1 MFRRRRRRRSRREA
15 AGWPGH
21 YARAASPRH
30 EWERVSHWSLEWS
43 RCRVLDVSIGGAA
56 LELFGPAVAL
66 GDSVVVDLQLVRSS
80 VARVTLTGE
89 VRHESTVDD
98 NQRIGLEF
106 VDVSDLEHA
115 LLRRLLA
122 RQKYE
127 RAHPGVVSLMTAFPA
142 GD

>member
-1 MFRRRRRRRSRREA
+1 VLKRRRRRRSRRER

-43 RCRVLDVSIGGAA
+43 GCRVLDVSVDGAA
-56 LELFGPAVAL
+56 LELLGPAVTV
-66 GDSVVVDLQLVRSS
+66 GDFVVVDLQLVRSTVTR
-80 VARVTLTGE
+80 VALTGE
-89 VRHESTVDD
+89 VRHESTVDG
-98 NQRIGLEF
+98 NQRIGIEF

-115 LLRRLLA
+115 LLHRLLT
-122 RQKYE
+122 RQKHE
-127 RAHPGVVSLMTAFPA
+127 RANPGVVTSMTAFRV

>member
-1 MFRRRRRRRSRREA
+1 MFRRRRRRRSRREL

-21 YARAASPRH
+21 YAPAASPRH

-43 RCRVLDVSIGGAA
+43 GCRVLDVSIGGAA
-56 LELFGPAVAL
+56 LELFGPVVTV
-66 GDSVVVDLQLVRSS
+66 GDSVVVDVQLVRNS

-89 VRHESTVDD
+89 VRHESTVDG
-98 NQRIGLEF
+98 NQRIGIEF

-122 RQKYE
+122 RQKHE
-127 RAHPGVVSLMTAFPA
+127 RANPGVVTLITALRA

>member
-1 MFRRRRRRRSRREA
+1 
-15 AGWPGH
+15 
-21 YARAASPRH
+21 
-30 EWERVSHWSLEWS
+30 VSHWSLDWS

-56 LELFGPAVAL
+56 LELLGPAVAV

-98 NQRIGLEF
+98 HQRIGLEF

-127 RAHPGVVSLMTAFPA
+127 RTNPGAVSLMTIPA